1 MSADTTTAPPAAA
14 EASAPTQLT
23 MAGALNAALRDA
35 MAADDRVIVYGEDV
49 GPLGGVFRVT
59 DGLQAQFGEDRI
71 WDSPLAESGIVG
83 TAIGMAMYGM
93 RPVVEMQFDA
103 FSYPAF
109 EQMVSHV
116 AKMRNRTKGR
126 VTLPM
131 VVRIPCAGAIGGVE
145 HHSDSSEAYW
155 TSTPGLTVVMPSN
168 PADAYS
174 MLREAIDSDD
184 PVVFM
189 EPKSRYWSKAPL
201 ALPVTTAPMD
211 RAEVVREGTDVTLIA
226 YGPTVRT
233 ALEAADAAADEG
245 LSIEVVDLRSLSSLR
260 RRDGRRI
267 RSQDVAGRR
276 DPRGGAVRRL
286 RRRGRRPGHRAQLP
300 PSRRA
305 RAAHRGLRH
314 PVPVAEARGVPP
326 ADRRPRAR
334 RARHLGVGRMSR
346 EFILPDLG
354 EGLTEAEIVAWL
366 VAPGDE
372 VAIDQPIVELESAKS
387 VVQLPTPFAG
397 VVESLGGEVGEV
409 IHAGSVLMTLA
420 AAGADADTTPA
431 AAASP
436 AVDGSADASSAEPAS
451 EGSGAV
457 LIGYGTKQSTVT
469 KRHASAPARFGRRP
483 AAAGGGGSS
492 APRTA
497 SGGSRLDAGRRSP
510 VVSPIVRR
518 IAREHGFDAS
528 QLDGSG
534 PDHLVMRRDVE
545 SFISDELG
553 TAAAPAATS
562 AAPVAPTTAQARC
575 TLAQRAVD
583 RRGRPP
589 RSARPHRPR
598 SCRALLALAA

>member
-71 WDSPLAESGIVG
+71 WDSPLAESGIIG

-211 RAEVVREGTDVTLIA
+211 RAEVVARGH
-226 YGPTVRT
+226 RR
-233 ALEAADAAADEG
+233 DAHR
-245 LSIEVVDLRSLSSLR
+245 LRPDRAHRARGGR
-260 RRDGRRI
+260 RRSRSRGSRSRSSTCAASRPSTTRR
-267 RSQDVAGRR
+267 SAH
-276 DPRGGAVRRL
+276 PYA
-286 RRRGRRPGHRAQLP
+286 RRRAP
-300 PSRRA
+300 P
-305 RAAHRGLRH
+305 
-314 PVPVAEARGVPP
+314 
-326 ADRRPRAR
+326 
-334 RARHLGVGRMSR
+334 
-346 EFILPDLG
+346 
-354 EGLTEAEIVAWL
+354 
-366 VAPGDE
+366 
-372 VAIDQPIVELESAKS
+372 
-387 VVQLPTPFAG
+387 
-397 VVESLGGEVGEV
+397 
-409 IHAGSVLMTLA
+409 
-420 AAGADADTTPA
+420 
-431 AAASP
+431 
-436 AVDGSADASSAEPAS
+436 
-451 EGSGAV
+451 
-457 LIGYGTKQSTVT
+457 
-469 KRHASAPARFGRRP
+469 
-483 AAAGGGGSS
+483 
-492 APRTA
+492 
-497 SGGSRLDAGRRSP
+497 
-510 VVSPIVRR
+510 
-518 IAREHGFDAS
+518 
-528 QLDGSG
+528 
-534 PDHLVMRRDVE
+534 
-545 SFISDELG
+545 
-553 TAAAPAATS
+553 
-562 AAPVAPTTAQARC
+562 
-575 TLAQRAVD
+575 
-583 RRGRPP
+583 
-589 RSARPHRPR
+589 
-598 SCRALLALAA
+598 